1 MLKISLIF
9 ASIVLAITI
18 WATTNV
24 CNLNAS
30 LELKKN
36 QLEDLEK
43 DVGHELGNIEISYYE
58 KLNCSEKEFNLD
70 LQQMIDNFNAISQI
84 LYQYITTDIKGNK
97 IKLKNN
103 EL

>member
-18 WATTNV
+18 WANTNV
-24 CNLNAS
+24 CNFNAS
-30 LELKKN
+30 LELKKD

-43 DVGHELGNIEISYYE
+43 EVGHELGNIEIIYYE
-58 KLNCSEKEFNLD
+58 KLNCGKKEFNLD

-84 LYQYITTDIKGNK
+84 LYQYITTDIK
-97 IKLKNN
+97 
-103 EL
+103 

>member
-1 MLKISLIF
+1 M
-9 ASIVLAITI
+9 LAITI

-24 CNLNAS
+24 CNFNAS
-30 LELKKN
+30 LALKKD

-43 DVGHELGNIEISYYE
+43 EVGHELGNIEIIYYE
-58 KLNCSEKEFNLD
+58 KLNCGKKEFNLD

>member
-9 ASIVLAITI
+9 ASIVFAITI

-24 CNLNAS
+24 CNFNAS

-43 DVGHELGNIEISYYE
+43 DVGHELGNIETTYYK

-97 IKLKNN
+97 NEIKK
-103 EL
+103 